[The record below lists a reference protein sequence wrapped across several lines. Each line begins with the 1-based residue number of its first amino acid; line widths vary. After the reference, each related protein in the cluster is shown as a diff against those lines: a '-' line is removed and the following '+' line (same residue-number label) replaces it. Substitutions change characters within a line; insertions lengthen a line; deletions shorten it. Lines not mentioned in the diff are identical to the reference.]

1 MNPPRWSNYVLAS
14 GTDLHRLLADHCAG
28 ANRDVPLRAFA
39 CIEHDVERDALGSAA
54 SARKWM
60 REHCIHPTHA
70 EWMSLMEARA
80 MLQAVVRGG
89 QSSSALVALLRAA
102 APTLGLRIAGFN

>member
-1 MNPPRWSNYVLAS
+1 
-14 GTDLHRLLADHCAG
+14 
-28 ANRDVPLRAFA
+28 
-39 CIEHDVERDALGSAA
+39 
-54 SARKWM
+54 
-60 REHCIHPTHA
+60 
-70 EWMSLMEARA
+70 MSLMEARA

>member
-1 MNPPRWSNYVLAS
+1 LNSAHV
-14 GTDLHRLLADHCAG
+14 
-28 ANRDVPLRAFA
+28 V
-39 CIEHDVERDALGSAA
+39 HDVERDALGSAA

-102 APTLGLRIAGFN
+102 AATLGLRIAGFN

>member
-1 MNPPRWSNYVLAS
+1 VK
-14 GTDLHRLLADHCAG
+14 
-28 ANRDVPLRAFA
+28 RDVTVSCTEA
-39 CIEHDVERDALGSAA
+39 CSEALLVDLLNSTHVVHGVERDALGSAA

-60 REHCIHPTHA
+60 REHCIHPTYA

-80 MLQAVVRGG
+80 ILQAVVRGG
-89 QSSSALVALLRAA
+89 QSSSALVALLRAV